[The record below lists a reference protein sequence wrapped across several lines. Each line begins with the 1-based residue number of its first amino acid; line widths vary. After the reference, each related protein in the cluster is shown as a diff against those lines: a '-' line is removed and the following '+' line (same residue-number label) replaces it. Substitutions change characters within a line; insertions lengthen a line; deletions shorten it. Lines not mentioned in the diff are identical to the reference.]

1 MIVRF
6 TAFQIDCTVQS
17 LLDSV
22 GSADMILCCGDG
34 VYAFNTLKQL
44 YPALSVYALYTDC
57 VDRGLTVTATLT
69 SDKLCEL
76 HQQHQQWISI

>member
-6 TAFQIDCTVQS
+6 TAFQIDSTTKA
-17 LLDSV
+17 LLDSL
-22 GSADMILCCGDG
+22 SDTDIILCSGDG
-34 VYAFNTLKQL
+34 VYAFNTLKQS

-57 VDRGLTVTATLT
+57 VDRGLTVTPTLT